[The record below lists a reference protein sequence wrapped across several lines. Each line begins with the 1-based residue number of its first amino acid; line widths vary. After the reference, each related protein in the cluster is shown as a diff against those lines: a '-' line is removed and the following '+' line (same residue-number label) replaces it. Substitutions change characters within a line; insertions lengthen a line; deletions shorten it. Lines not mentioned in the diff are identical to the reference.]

1 MANFC
6 ALIESNVGG
15 HNLSLS
21 ERWVKSCFVV
31 VIGLGSSL
39 GWGQAR
45 SGLDVSQLDRAAD
58 PCVDFYQFA
67 CGGWR
72 AKNPLPA
79 DRARY
84 NRYDEMAELNLAR
97 MRTLLEAA
105 AQPGVKQDAA
115 PQQAGDYYAA
125 CMDESGVEGKK
136 AEPIAAYL
144 SRITSLQDK
153 RALLILAAQFEDEGM
168 PMMFAFSSEPDRH
181 NSSMELAALDQ
192 GGLSL
197 PDRDYYLK
205 TDAQSAAQREEYK
218 RHVAKMFS
226 FTGVSESAGKS
237 DAEIVLRLET
247 EMAKASMDRTARR
260 SPENLDHKM
269 ALKDFNA
276 LAPNLYFSDFA
287 KAANAPGFDSLNVA
301 TPDFF
306 RALSGLIDS
315 VPLNE
320 WQVYLQWRV
329 MHAMAPML
337 SSDFENENYR
347 FNTQYLRG
355 AKVIP
360 ARWKRCVNSVD
371 RQLGEASGQ
380 MFVDKYFGAEGR
392 QKVRE
397 IVNNVMEQL
406 RLSITESD
414 WMSEATK
421 QKALVKLGKINSS
434 KLGFP
439 DRYRDYS
446 SVQIKRDDYA
456 GNYTRSSHFESK
468 RQIDKIG
475 KPVDKSE
482 WDMTPPTVN
491 AYYSPEISEIVLP
504 AGILQPP
511 MFDGTA
517 DEAYSYGAIGRVIGH
532 ELTHGFDD
540 EGRKYDADGN
550 LTDWW
555 TPEDSKAF
563 EERASCIE
571 KQYSQY
577 SPVDDGNGKPLYLNG
592 KLTLGEN
599 VADNGGLRMAYRAYM
614 KAHQG
619 QKPEVVDGF
628 SPAQRVFLGYA
639 ISRCENV
646 SPEFSRVLVRVDP
659 HSPGKFRLM
668 GPTSNMPEFQDAFS
682 CKTGQAMAPEN
693 RCRVW

>member
-1 MANFC
+1 VFGC
-6 ALIESNVGG
+6 L
-15 HNLSLS
+15 
-21 ERWVKSCFVV
+21 
-31 VIGLGSSL
+31 L
-39 GWGQAR
+39 GWGQSP
-45 SGLDVSQLDRAAD
+45 SGFDVSQLDRSVD
-58 PCVDFYQFA
+58 PCADFYQFA

-105 AQPGVKQDAA
+105 AQPGEKHDAV
-115 PQQAGDYYAA
+115 QQEAGNYYAA
-125 CMDESGVEGKK
+125 CTDESEVERRK
-136 AEPIAAYL
+136 AEPIAGYL
-144 SRITSLQDK
+144 ARIAALQDK
-153 RALLILAAQFEDEGM
+153 RAMLILTAQFDDEGM
-168 PMMFAFSSEPDRH
+168 PMMFGFSSAPDRH
-181 NSSMELAALDQ
+181 NSSMDVAEVDQ

-205 TDAQSAAQREEYK
+205 TDALSTGQREEYK
-218 RHVAKMFS
+218 RHVAKMFA
-226 FTGVSESAGKS
+226 FTGASDSVGKS

-247 EMAKASMDRTARR
+247 EMAKASLDRTSRR

-269 ALKDFNA
+269 SVTDFNT
-276 LAPNLYFSDFA
+276 LAPNLYFTDYV
-287 KAANAPGFDSLNVA
+287 KADNAPAFNSLNIA

-306 RALSGLIDS
+306 RALSGLVDS
-315 VPLNE
+315 VPLKD
-320 WQVYLQWRV
+320 WKVYLQWRV
-329 MHAMAPML
+329 VHAMAPML

-380 MFVDKYFGAEGR
+380 MFVDKYFGAEGK
-392 QKVRE
+392 QKVRV
-397 IVNNVMEQL
+397 IVANVMEQL

-414 WMSEATK
+414 WMSEQTK
-421 QKALVKLGKINSS
+421 QKALAKLGRINSS

-439 DRYRDYS
+439 DHYRDYS
-446 SVQIKRDDYA
+446 SLQIKRDDYA

-468 RQIDKIG
+468 REIDKIG

-491 AYYSPEISEIVLP
+491 AYYSPEMAEIVLP

-571 KQYSQY
+571 RQYSKY

-614 KAHQG
+614 KAHES
-619 QKPEVVDGF
+619 QKTEMVDGF
-628 SPAQRVFLGYA
+628 TPAQRVFLGYA

-646 SPEFSRVLVRVDP
+646 SPEVSRVLVRTDP
-659 HSPGKFRLM
+659 HSPAKFRLM
-668 GPTSNMPEFQDAFS
+668 GPTVNMQEFQDAFS
-682 CKTGQAMAPEN
+682 CKTGQAMVSAN

>member
-1 MANFC
+1 VVAFG
-6 ALIESNVGG
+6 LVVG
-15 HNLSLS
+15 
-21 ERWVKSCFVV
+21 C
-31 VIGLGSSL
+31 SL
-39 GWGQAR
+39 GWGQAG
-45 SGLDVSQLDRAAD
+45 SGFDLSQLDRSVD
-58 PCVDFYQFA
+58 PCVDFYQFS

-79 DRARY
+79 DKARY
-84 NRYDEMAELNLAR
+84 NRYEEMAELNLAR

-105 AQPGVKQDAA
+105 AQSGEKHDRV
-115 PQQAGDYYAA
+115 QQEVGDYYTA
-125 CMDESGVEGKK
+125 CMDEGEVERRK
-136 AEPIAAYL
+136 AKPLATYF
-144 SRITSLQDK
+144 SRIASLQDK
-153 RALLILAAQFEDEGM
+153 RAMLTLAAQLDDVGM
-168 PMMFAFSSEPDRH
+168 PMMFTFGSAPDRH
-181 NSSMELAALDQ
+181 NSSMAVAEVDQ

-205 TDAQSAAQREEYK
+205 TDAQSAEQREEYK

-226 FTGVSESAGKS
+226 FTGVSESDGKS
-237 DAEIVLRLET
+237 DAELVLRLET
-247 EMAKASMDRTARR
+247 ELAKASMDRTARR
-260 SPENLDHKM
+260 TPENLDHKM
-269 ALKDFNA
+269 ALTDFNA
-276 LAPNLYFSDFA
+276 LAPNLYFREFA
-287 KAANAPGFDSLNVA
+287 KAANAPGFNSLNVA

-306 RALSGLIDS
+306 RALTGLVDA
-315 VPLNE
+315 VPLND
-320 WQVYLQWRV
+320 WKVYLQWRV
-329 MHAMAPML
+329 VHAMAPVL
-337 SSDFENENYR
+337 SADYENEDYR
-347 FNTQYLRG
+347 FNVQYLRG

-360 ARWKRCVNSVD
+360 ARWKRCVRSVD

-392 QKVRE
+392 QKVRV
-397 IVNNVMEQL
+397 IVNNVLDQL

-421 QKALVKLGKINSS
+421 QKALVKLRKINSS

-439 DRYRDYS
+439 DHYRDYS
-446 SVQIKRDDYA
+446 SVPIKRDDYA
-456 GNYTRSSHFESK
+456 GNYVRSSHFESK
-468 RQIDKIG
+468 RQKDKIG
-475 KPVDKSE
+475 KPVDKAE

-511 MFDGTA
+511 MFDLTA

-555 TPEDSKAF
+555 TAEDSKAF
-563 EERASCIE
+563 DERASCIE

-614 KAHQG
+614 KAHEG
-619 QKPEVVDGF
+619 QKAETVDGF

-646 SPEFSRVLVRVDP
+646 SPEFSRVLIRVDP

-668 GPTSNMPEFQDAFS
+668 GPTANMPEFQDAFS
-682 CKTGQAMAPEN
+682 CKTGQAMAPAN